1 MSEGPQGLLLFPGST
16 PVPSFPCGAPCL
28 CYSFSQYWPTQCS
41 DVLALL
47 LNRVQMPE
55 QAKEAG
61 DKQHCMEAGETV
73 SLHANHTRCCWGFT
87 ISMSFL
93 GTTEI

>member
-73 SLHANHTRCCWGFT
+73 GLHANHAHCCWGFT
-87 ISMSFL
+87 ISVSFL
-93 GTTEI
+93 GMTEI